1 MKKIKLTAEEEV
13 MRFFQDDWATKHFK
27 NFLDHCVQL
36 IKIYGGEEEDWENVM
51 KNRDE
56 TRGAMIFSAYFMS
69 RIAELHAGHLVRLKV
84 EYPKLWKK
92 IQDEFDLEKIQDDL

>member
-1 MKKIKLTAEEEV
+1 MKKNKLTAEEEV
-13 MRFFQDDWATKHFK
+13 LRFFHDDWTTKHLK
-27 NFLDHCVQL
+27 NFLDHCIQIL
-36 IKIYGGEEEDWENVM
+36 KIYDGEEEDWKNVT

-56 TRGAMIFSAYFMS
+56 TRAVMIFTAYFMS

-92 IQDEFDLEKIQDDL
+92 IQDEFELEKIQDEL